1 MYITYNS
8 NRSSKKL
15 RQSTIPRTTAAD
27 ITAKQRQNYF
37 ASNSSTTATATM
49 EMLATVNYLYL
60 KQQQQNS
67 RDYSKTAPASSNYTS
82 KNINS
87 IGCSKQLT

>member
-37 ASNSSTTATATM
+37 ASNSSTTATM

>member
-8 NRSSKKL
+8 NRSSKK
-15 RQSTIPRTTAAD
+15 STIPRTTAAD

-37 ASNSSTTATATM
+37 ASNSSTTATM